1 MNTVPPRP
9 LPGQPAAPTPPPAG
23 PVRLRYRS
31 APRTHVGLVRSVNE
45 DSMLVRDDTALW
57 IVADGM
63 GGHDNGQW
71 ASQTLVARFA
81 QLDLSIDRAAR
92 GAAIVQAIEEGNRTI
107 HAAATAAGKQM
118 GTTAVV
124 MHGDA
129 SDVLLVWV
137 GDSRIY
143 RLRAGALVQLTR
155 DHTLVQDLVDR
166 GSLAPE
172 EAEAHPMSHV
182 LTRAVGTEGVLRYDS
197 AVDTARAGDR
207 YLLCSDG
214 LSKVVPDDLVAAI
227 LSAGT
232 IDTAADRLIA
242 ETLGRGAPDNTT
254 LVVLSAEEATAL
266 GMRPA
271 L

>member
-1 MNTVPPRP
+1 MMTVPPGP
-9 LPGQPAAPTPPPAG
+9 MPGAVGTAMPGRAAS
-23 PVRLRYRS
+23 LRYRS
-31 APRTHVGLVRSVNE
+31 APRTHVGLVRSANE
-45 DSMLVRDDTALW
+45 DAMLARDEAALW

-71 ASQTLVARFA
+71 ASQTLVGRFA

-92 GAAIVQAIEEGNRTI
+92 GAAIVQAIETGNRLI
-107 HAAATAAGKQM
+107 HDAATAAGKQM
-118 GTTAVV
+118 GTTVV
-124 MHGDA
+124 AMHGDGD
-129 SDVLLVWV
+129 DVLLLWV

-143 RLRAGALVQLTR
+143 RLRGGMLMQLTR

-166 GSLAPE
+166 GSLHPD
-172 EAEAHPMSHV
+172 EAETHPMSHV
-182 LTRAVGTEGVLRYDS
+182 LTRAVGTEGVLRCDS
-197 AVDTARAGDR
+197 LVDKAQAGDR

-227 LSAGT
+227 LSTGA
-232 IDTAADRLIA
+232 IDAAADRLIA

-254 LVVLSAEEATAL
+254 VVVLSAEETTAL
-266 GMRPA
+266 GLRPA

>member
-1 MNTVPPRP
+1 MAT
-9 LPGQPAAPTPPPAG
+9 LPGMAPAP
-23 PVRLRYRS
+23 LRYRS
-31 APRTHVGLVRSVNE
+31 APRSHVGLVRAVNE
-45 DSMLVRDDTALW
+45 DSMLVRDDAALW

-71 ASQTLVARFA
+71 ASQTLVGRFA

-92 GAAIVQAIEEGNRTI
+92 GPAIVQAIEEGNRTI
-107 HAAATAAGKQM
+107 HDAATMAGKQM

-124 MHGDA
+124 MHCDA
-129 SDVLLVWV
+129 GDVLLIWV

-143 RLRAGALVQLTR
+143 RLRGDLMVQLTR

-166 GSLAPE
+166 GSLAAE
-172 EAEAHPMSHV
+172 EAESHPMSHV
-182 LTRAVGTEGVLRYDS
+182 LTRAVGTEATLRYDS
-197 AVDTARAGDR
+197 IVDTAQAGDR

-227 LSAGT
+227 LATGT
-232 IDTAADRLIA
+232 IDTAADRLLA

-254 LVVLSAEEATAL
+254 LVVLSAEEMTAL
-266 GMRPA
+266 GIRPA

>member
-1 MNTVPPRP
+1 MAT
-9 LPGQPAAPTPPPAG
+9 LPGMAPTP
-23 PVRLRYRS
+23 LRYRS
-31 APRTHVGLVRSVNE
+31 APRSHVGLVRAVNE
-45 DSMLVRDDTALW
+45 DSVLVRDDAALW

-71 ASQTLVARFA
+71 ASQTLVGRFA

-92 GAAIVQAIEEGNRTI
+92 GPAIVQAIEEGNRTI
-107 HAAATAAGKQM
+107 HDAATMAGKQM

-124 MHGDA
+124 MHCDA
-129 SDVLLVWV
+129 GDVLLIWV

-143 RLRAGALVQLTR
+143 RLRGDLMVQLTR

-166 GSLAPE
+166 GSLAAE
-172 EAEAHPMSHV
+172 EAESHPMSHV
-182 LTRAVGTEGVLRYDS
+182 LTRAVGTEATLRYDS
-197 AVDTARAGDR
+197 IVDTAQAGDR

-227 LSAGT
+227 LATGT
-232 IDTAADRLIA
+232 IDTAADRLLS

-254 LVVLSAEEATAL
+254 LVVLSAEEMTAL